1 MNIESYPYDILFIE
15 DEKAIRDNYVEFLK
29 RYFRN
34 VYEAED
40 GEEAYKIYIEKAPD
54 ILIVDINIPKL
65 NGIDLLK
72 KIRKKDHRT
81 KAIMLTAHSDTS
93 YLLEAVGLK
102 LTRYLVKPVTRAQL
116 KEALNLVL
124 EELKQYDVLPKQIL
138 VLKDGFTWNY
148 ETNELINKDEVV
160 LTEKEKKL
168 LMLLLSNINT
178 TYSYEDIIDELW
190 QTFDDDKIIPL
201 KTIIKNLRKKLPKD
215 TIKNVF
221 GVGYKINI

>member
-1 MNIESYPYDILFIE
+1 MNDESYPYDILFIE

-40 GEEAYKIYIEKAPD
+40 GEEAYKIYKEKKPD

-65 NGIDLLK
+65 NGIELLK
-72 KIRKKDHRT
+72 KIREEDHKT

-93 YLLEAVGLK
+93 YLLDAVGLK
-102 LTRYLVKPVTRAQL
+102 LTKYLVKPVTRAQL
-116 KEALNLVL
+116 KEALNLVF
-124 EELKQYDVLPKQIL
+124 EELKLYDVLPKNIL
-138 VLKDGFTWNY
+138 SLRDGFVWNY
-148 ETNELINKDEVV
+148 ETQELFNKDEIV
-160 LTEKEKKL
+160 LTEKERKL
-168 LMLLLSNINT
+168 LSLLLSNINV
-178 TYSYEDIIDELW
+178 TYTYQVIVDELW
-190 QTFDDDKIIPL
+190 QTADDRIAPL

-215 TIKNVF
+215 TIKNIF

>member
-1 MNIESYPYDILFIE
+1 MNKGSYPYDILFIE

-40 GEEAYKIYIEKAPD
+40 GEEAYKIYRDKKPD

-72 KIRKKDHRT
+72 KIREQDHRT
-81 KAIMLTAHSDTS
+81 KAIILTAHSDTT
-93 YLLEAVGLK
+93 YLLDAVGLK
-102 LTRYLVKPVTRAQL
+102 LTKYLVKPVTRAQL
-116 KEALNLVL
+116 RDALNLVF

-148 ETNELINKDEVV
+148 ETKELFNHEEII
-160 LTEKEKKL
+160 LTDKEKIL
-168 LMLLLSNINT
+168 LGLLLSNINL
-178 TYSYEDIIDELW
+178 TYTYQNIIDELW
-190 QTFDDDKIIPL
+190 QTFDDDKIASL

-215 TIKNVF
+215 MIKNVF

>member
-1 MNIESYPYDILFIE
+1 MNDESYPYDILFIE

-40 GEEAYKIYIEKAPD
+40 GEEAYKIYKEKKPD

-65 NGIDLLK
+65 NGIELLK
-72 KIRKKDHRT
+72 KIREEDQKT

-93 YLLEAVGLK
+93 YLLDAVGLK
-102 LTRYLVKPVTRAQL
+102 LTKYLVKPVTRAQL
-116 KEALNLVL
+116 KEALNLVF
-124 EELKQYDVLPKQIL
+124 EELKLYDVLPKNIL
-138 VLKDGFTWNY
+138 SLRDGFVWNY
-148 ETNELINKDEVV
+148 ETQELFNKDEIV
-160 LTEKEKKL
+160 LTEKERKL
-168 LMLLLSNINT
+168 LSLLLSNINV
-178 TYSYEDIIDELW
+178 TYTYQVIVDELW
-190 QTFDDDKIIPL
+190 QTADDRIAPL

-215 TIKNVF
+215 TIKNIF

>member
-1 MNIESYPYDILFIE
+1 MNNETYPYDILFIE

-40 GEEAYKIYIEKAPD
+40 GEEAYEIYREKAPD
-54 ILIVDINIPKL
+54 ILIVDVNIPKL

-72 KIRKKDHRT
+72 KIRKQDHRT
-81 KAIMLTAHSDTS
+81 KAIILTAHSDTS

-116 KEALNLVL
+116 KDALNLVL

-138 VLKDGFTWNY
+138 VLRDGFTWNY
-148 ETNELINKDEVV
+148 ETKELFNKVEVI
-160 LTEKEKKL
+160 LTDKEKAL
-168 LMLLLSNINT
+168 LSLLLSNISLT
-178 TYSYEDIIDELW
+178 HTYQDIIDELW
-190 QTFDDDKIIPL
+190 QTFDDDKIVPL

-215 TIKNVF
+215 MIKNVF
-221 GVGYKINI
+221 GIGYKINI

>member
-72 KIRKKDHRT
+72 KIRQKDHRT

-124 EELKQYDVLPKQIL
+124 EELKQYNVLPKQIL

-178 TYSYEDIIDELW
+178 THTYEDIIDELW

>member
-29 RYFRN
+29 RYFKN

-72 KIRKKDHRT
+72 KIRQKDHRT

-116 KEALNLVL
+116 KEALNSVL

-148 ETNELINKDEVV
+148 ETNELINKDEVI